1 MKLYF
6 IRHGETYLNKYKKMQ
21 GWADAPL
28 TQSGEEV
35 AVLTGKR
42 LEDIKFAGVYSSD
55 LGRTIKTAQII
66 LDHNKQK
73 EGVEIK
79 SIRELRE
86 TFFGSFEGNN
96 GLEVY
101 KQMADNLGI
110 PQEDIFKKLSLKEIA
125 DEMKK
130 VDPTEDTESY
140 DEFWN
145 RILSGLKLITSDV
158 EEKDEEK
165 NILVVTHGNVIR
177 SVVNYV
183 DPSINVKREIANSS
197 ITILEYRD
205 ETYSVKDFNI

>member
-28 TQSGEEV
+28 TPSGEEV
-35 AVLTGKR
+35 AILTGKR
-42 LEDIKFAGVYSSD
+42 LENIKFAGVYSSD

-73 EGVEIK
+73 EDVETK

-177 SVVNYV
+177 SIVNYV